1 MQLLSWRQNR
11 WRHAKHLKTWQY
23 RPQPITS
30 QCEQGRGP
38 IRDGVTG
45 ATCKTAWL
53 LTKTWHSLPAC
64 LGSFLWWKLG
74 VSHFTE
80 SRTPS
85 HWIETSWSSH
95 GGWFFIFSIR
105 SLFTSLSTVEY
116 MKNVQWLLE
125 LLNCPLIISIQNN
138 CCKMSVVCSNK
149 YCKTLCSLAA
159 LWPTEGVGVRTLLM
173 VQWAKSLV

>member
-23 RPQPITS
+23 RPQPIRA

-85 HWIETSWSSH
+85 HWIETSWFLT
-95 GGWFFIFSIR
+95 WRMIFY
-105 SLFTSLSTVEY
+105 LFHQKSFYIFVNSGIYEKCSMITWTFELSVDHLYT
-116 MKNVQWLLE
+116 KQLL
-125 LLNCPLIISIQNN
+125 QNE
-138 CCKMSVVCSNK
+138 CCLFKQILQN
-149 YCKTLCSLAA
+149 TL
-159 LWPTEGVGVRTLLM
+159 
-173 VQWAKSLV
+173 